1 MKKTEEFIIIDDD
14 ETVHLLCGMIIKHAL
29 GSDTEIKTF
38 TLADDGINYLKEC
51 NKKSDFKTLLFLD
64 INMSVTTGWDALSML
79 EKLDDS
85 TKKQLTVFML
95 SSSIDPNDKK
105 RAMQYPLVLD
115 FVEKPLTV
123 KKIEALLI
131 GLGCKKK

>member
-1 MKKTEEFIIIDDD
+1 MKRTEEFIIIDDD
-14 ETVHLLCGMIIKHAL
+14 ETVILLCGMIIKHAL

-51 NKKSDFKTLLFLD
+51 NKKTDFKTLLFLD
-64 INMSVTTGWDALSML
+64 INMPETTGWDALSML
-79 EKLDDS
+79 EKMDDS
-85 TKKQLTVFML
+85 IKKQLTVIML

-105 RAMQYPLVLD
+105 RAMQYPFVLD
-115 FVEKPLTV
+115 FFEKPLTV

-131 GLGCKKK
+131 GLGCKKI